1 MSPVL
6 LARCCFGYRGGIVH
20 VHVGKPQ
27 IVELLIQLFLTVNSV
42 SYGGNPFLSEHHP
55 PVLLSGSTLPCAIE
69 WTPPYPY
76 SLQ

>member
-27 IVELLIQLFLTVNSV
+27 IV
-42 SYGGNPFLSEHHP
+42 
-55 PVLLSGSTLPCAIE
+55 
-69 WTPPYPY
+69 Y
-76 SLQ
+76 SLVSAME

>member
-27 IVELLIQLFLTVNSV
+27 IAELLLQLFLTVNSV
-42 SYGGNPFLSEHHP
+42 SYGVNPLLSEHHP
-55 PVLLSGSTLPCAIE
+55 PVLLSGLHPTLC
-69 WTPPYPY
+69 Y
-76 SLQ
+76 

>member
-42 SYGGNPFLSEHHP
+42 SYGVNPLLIGLHP
-55 PVLLSGSTLPCAIE
+55 TLC
-69 WTPPYPY
+69 Y
-76 SLQ
+76 